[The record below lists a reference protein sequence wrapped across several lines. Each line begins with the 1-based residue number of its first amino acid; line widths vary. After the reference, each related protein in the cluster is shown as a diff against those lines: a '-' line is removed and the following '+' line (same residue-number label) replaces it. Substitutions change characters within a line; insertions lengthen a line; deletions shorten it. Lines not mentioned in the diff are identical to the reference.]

1 MLLAIGIDKPCCIKK
16 NPHKTVFNGIVFKD
30 ITPRIQEINKMHKD
44 NCQAPV
50 QTPKSRFLSP
60 LK

>member
-1 MLLAIGIDKPCCIKK
+1 MLLAIGIDKPRCINK
-16 NPHKTVFNGIVFKD
+16 NPHKTVFNGIVIKD
-30 ITPRIQEINKMHKD
+30 ITPRIQEINKMHK
-44 NCQAPV
+44 APV